1 MVSSRFSEILGSH
14 SDIEKQANKSFLS
27 LHKYLLK
34 NNYCGYE
41 YDDLL
46 ESNIVRLLTFENIYA
61 KIVAVNISKYT
72 GEKTRDFLKVRKR
85 VSTKASGYISHAY
98 LRYFQ
103 AFNDKNFAAKAC
115 RHIYW
120 LTRCRSEGY
129 RSSWGNNFEFASR
142 TGLIPKF
149 HPTVVWT
156 SHISRSFDLAQKIFG
171 GNFHK
176 IVIDS
181 GRFVKENLPILE
193 DSDGLCF
200 SYTPKYDNF
209 GIHNANLLAAVCLLR
224 AYKYNSDREFFH
236 LAKKSIKWSC
246 KKMRS
251 DGSWQYSH
259 YSELSR
265 KRVDSYHTGYNLDC
279 LLFAWENFGEEL
291 VSWATIE
298 KTYKYWENNF
308 FNSDYSP
315 KFYPWSTYPYDIQTC
330 AQAIET
336 LVKFSK
342 YNSDSFKIAS
352 GVLLWTIK
360 NMQKSNGSFRY
371 RIYPKWVNNL
381 EPIHWGQATM
391 ASALANYIYNSKND

>member
-1 MVSSRFSEILGSH
+1 M
-14 SDIEKQANKSFLS
+14 
-27 LHKYLLK
+27 
-34 NNYCGYE
+34 
-41 YDDLL
+41 
-46 ESNIVRLLTFENIYA
+46 
-61 KIVAVNISKYT
+61 
-72 GEKTRDFLKVRKR
+72 DF
-85 VSTKASGYISHAY
+85 Y
-98 LRYFQ
+98 
-103 AFNDKNFAAKAC
+103 
-115 RHIYW
+115 
-120 LTRCRSEGY
+120 
-129 RSSWGNNFEFASR
+129 
-142 TGLIPKF
+142 
-149 HPTVVWT
+149 
-156 SHISRSFDLAQKIFG
+156 ISRSFDLAQKIFG

-224 AYKYNSDREFFH
+224 AYKYNSDREMFH

-298 KTYKYWENNF
+298 KPTNIGKIIF
-308 FNSDYSP
+308 SIQITHLNSIHGALIHMIFRP
-315 KFYPWSTYPYDIQTC
+315 VLKRLKP
-330 AQAIET
+330 

-360 NMQKSNGSFRY
+360 NMQ
-371 RIYPKWVNNL
+371 I
-381 EPIHWGQATM
+381 
-391 ASALANYIYNSKND
+391 